1 MRVVKRTLVAV
12 TVFAWVFIAFKPWD
26 RNSAGPLLEAP
37 EALALAGDAS
47 ILNQSEELAIPT
59 DVEIVGEHLVL
70 VDRRASQPIHVLNA
84 ASGKLLHSIGRE
96 GDGPGEYR
104 ALRSVSRVPG
114 SATTFWAYDMANSR
128 LTYVDL
134 ADAGTLDRP
143 WDVELFTLDANAQV
157 TGVEFASDQSIIAA
171 GFFPDGRLG
180 QFGPDG
186 QMLRAFGE
194 LPDGPQE
201 APAAVVQHAYM
212 GTLKAHPNGSRLA
225 IGLRHASWIEI
236 RDKDG
241 AIIGKTELS
250 SESFSPKFDVAETEK
265 GPMMRSDETL
275 RFGYI
280 DVAVTSSRIYGLYSG
295 RTRNGNGGNASFGWQ
310 VHVFDWSGKL
320 IDVIDVEQDL
330 IAIAVNADDST
341 LYGVSHDPTP
351 AVLSWSLD
359 SPIRLAGI

>member
-1 MRVVKRTLVAV
+1 MRVLKSTLVAAAV
-12 TVFAWVFIAFKPWD
+12 LAWVFVAFKPWD
-26 RNSAGPLLEAP
+26 RISAGPPLEAP
-37 EALALAGDAS
+37 EAQAVAGDAS

-70 VDRRASQPIHVLNA
+70 VDRRANQPIHVLHA
-84 ASGKLLHSIGRE
+84 TSGELLRSIGRD

-114 SATTFWAYDMANSR
+114 SATAFWAYDMADSR

-134 ADAGTLDRP
+134 ADEGALARP
-143 WDVELFTLDANAQV
+143 WDSVLFRLSAQAQV
-157 TGVEFASDQSIIAA
+157 TGVEFASDHSIIAA

-194 LPDGPQE
+194 LPSSSQE
-201 APAAVVQHAYM
+201 APATVVQHAYM
-212 GTLKAHPNGSRLA
+212 GTLKAHPNGSRMA

-236 RDKDG
+236 RDADG
-241 AIIGKTELS
+241 AIIGKTELP
-250 SESFSPKFDVAETEK
+250 SEAFAPLFEVAETEK
-265 GPMMRSDETL
+265 GPMMRSDATL

-295 RTRNGNGGNASFGWQ
+295 RTRDGYRGNANFGWQ
-310 VHVFDWSGKL
+310 VHVFDWSGRL
-320 IDVIDVEQDL
+320 LTVIDVEQDL
-330 IAIAVNADDST
+330 IAIAVKADGSK

-351 AVLSWSLD
+351 TVLSWSLD
-359 SPIRLAGI
+359 SPIKLAGL